1 VHTICRCVALIVCTI
16 WIEYRTAINVRHVND
31 LRGVLPLTK
40 TRHEFLIR
48 AGIFWYLMY
57 YHMSVCG
64 LSFNKTCAFR
74 NPNPPAR
81 NNPYSTAGSTRP
93 HTPDS
98 SCTSDRDRTSATP
111 VESLGLLG

>member
-57 YHMSVCG
+57 YDISVLTLRIFDPG
-64 LSFNKTCAFR
+64 WNFLISDVLSHVCLW
-74 NPNPPAR
+74 
-81 NNPYSTAGSTRP
+81 
-93 HTPDS
+93 
-98 SCTSDRDRTSATP
+98 
-111 VESLGLLG
+111 VEFQ